1 VKGATLGRRRR
12 RIVKIVKRR
21 LPKVFDCPV
30 CGENSIK
37 ISINKGSGK
46 ALIQCGVCGLREEL
60 EASKH
65 LEPIDVY
72 CLFTD
77 NFYSK
82 VKSTPPASR

>member
-1 VKGATLGRRRR
+1 MKGVILGRRRR
-12 RIVKIVKRR
+12 RVVKIVRRR
-21 LPKVFDCPV
+21 LPKVFDCPM

-37 ISINKGSGK
+37 ISVNKGSGK

-60 EASKH
+60 EASRH

-77 NFYSK
+77 NFYSR
-82 VKSTPPASR
+82 VKSASPASR